1 MLCKCHWIV
10 LYTVHFTAFCL
21 GGPFFPGHGVYGRI
35 IDLRPIVRNHH
46 SLILQGGELINQDS
60 HIVYHIFI

>member
-21 GGPFFPGHGVYGRI
+21 GSRFFPGHGVDEVIVWRI
-35 IDLRPIVRNHH
+35 YSVVESIYTLFAFNSVRNCPRGQF
-46 SLILQGGELINQDS
+46 LKD
-60 HIVYHIFI
+60 

>member
-21 GGPFFPGHGVYGRI
+21 KGAVFSGHGVYHTAHWWSTW
-35 IDLRPIVRNHH
+35 LCTWH
-46 SLILQGGELINQDS
+46 INSINTTAVKQRRM
-60 HIVYHIFI
+60 